1 MTYVYINTH
10 NDKCYFGWV
19 HQRLKKGRSRR
30 SLPISIPRCAEEW
43 SSLLRSK
50 EECLALHSH
59 GLIEPWLLHKGGNF
73 WQMDGVSDFLGGRKG
88 DISTW
93 FGIRNICCDIH
104 IMEKRRSVSRFLWGR
119 VEDYCSWI
127 HSLELLG
134 RKVKLWVSRKHLSS
148 FKNACF
154 TLRYYSIPL
163 IILWVLVLLW
173 LLNDTVTCPWG
184 DQGRV
189 WVEWC
194 TASEAETYFVPPLRC
209 LNWSRWICNS
219 SNQSSC
225 LTGIF
230 IQKKLPA
237 FWNPVTI
244 LRRRAVGLFRDC
256 GWKGDIDFFK
266 VSWDHE
272 VLVSPIALEPM
283 HGWCHI
289 GSCWQRSTRPG
300 HDCSGGATHHG
311 IPCLLISFISMT
323 SWMVNHKIQAPT
335 TIESLHIVICDT
347 ICWGPSWEGTWNDGS
362 RMHGC
367 MHHLHYRHPLCG
379 GWCSSFYALENSSRQ
394 EFCRILK
401 GLSEGR
407 VAWHRH

>member
-1 MTYVYINTH
+1 MLFWLSASKVE
-10 NDKCYFGWV
+10 
-19 HQRLKKGRSRR
+19 KGR

-59 GLIEPWLLHKGGNF
+59 GLIEPWLTLGRWMEWVF
-73 WQMDGVSDFLGGRKG
+73 FFFLGGRKV
-88 DISTW
+88 DISRW

-104 IMEKRRSVSRFLWGR
+104 IMEKRRSKLPVLWGR
-119 VEDYCSWI
+119 IEDYCSWI

-134 RKVKLWVSRKHLSS
+134 RKVKVWVSRKHLSS

-184 DQGRV
+184 DEGRV
-189 WVEWC
+189 WAEWC

-209 LNWSRWICNS
+209 LNWSRWICSS

-230 IQKKLPA
+230 NSKETT

-256 GWKGDIDFFK
+256 GWKGDIDKSFFLK
-266 VSWDHE
+266 MSWDHK

-289 GSCWQRSTRPG
+289 GSCWQRSTWPG
-300 HDCSGGATHHG
+300 HDCSGGVSHHG

-323 SWMVNHKIQAPT
+323 LWMVKPQNPGANH
-335 TIESLHIVICDT
+335 H
-347 ICWGPSWEGTWNDGS
+347 
-362 RMHGC
+362 
-367 MHHLHYRHPLCG
+367 
-379 GWCSSFYALENSSRQ
+379 
-394 EFCRILK
+394 
-401 GLSEGR
+401 R
-407 VAWHRH
+407 VATYCDMWHYLLGAQLGRNLEWW